1 MAAWVDAS
9 DAAPGRGGGGVIH
22 ITCEGGRVGPIFWI
36 NSDPATIRDCCGL
49 RCILWGALGW
59 DTVLIDLEVQ
69 P

>member
-1 MAAWVDAS
+1 M
-9 DAAPGRGGGGVIH
+9 IH
-22 ITCEGGRVGPIFWI
+22 ITCEGGHIGRWFWI